1 MSRPRTHTP
10 TRFRAYLWPA
20 AGQSTH
26 ARIVDCRR
34 WRIVRIFAYPILA
47 GLAVVIFTGF
57 INPTFLHSDFTPEGS
72 QVVEV
77 R

>member
-1 MSRPRTHTP
+1 MRI
-10 TRFRAYLWPA
+10 RAYLWPA

-26 ARIVDCRR
+26 ARIVDSRG
-34 WRIVRIFAYPILA
+34 WRIARIFAYPILA

-57 INPTFLHSDFTPEGS
+57 SNPTLMHSEITPEGA
-72 QVVEV
+72 QVVTV

>member
-1 MSRPRTHTP
+1 MRL
-10 TRFRAYLWPA
+10 RAYLWPA

-26 ARIVDCRR
+26 ARIVESRN
-34 WRIVRIFAYPILA
+34 WRIVRVFAYPILA

-57 INPTFLHSDFTPEGS
+57 INPTLMHSEFTPDGA